1 MGFYTE
7 GELGS
12 HLQKRRLSE
21 PYGIPYRCIYSKNID
36 NLMFAGRNISATHIG
51 ISTSRVMGTVG
62 VLGQAAGTAAAI
74 AAKNNMLPREV
85 GQKKIREIQAQLME
99 DDCFLP
105 KFKREISELSRNA
118 KLSCEYGDCSALHNG
133 VDRRIWGCDN
143 GYYGKTN
150 KAITYTFDKLMHV
163 REFRLVVDSDLNR
176 EYTDGNPDGL
186 NTSSVL
192 FFPASYDNTSFGF
205 PKCMLKSFRIEAADQ
220 NGSWKTV
227 YETHENHQ
235 RLIREPLDI
244 DATAIRL
251 IPLST
256 YQSEQKGED
265 YGSSTAHIFAFE
277 VR

>member
-1 MGFYTE
+1 
-7 GELGS
+7 
-12 HLQKRRLSE
+12 
-21 PYGIPYRCIYSKNID
+21 
-36 NLMFAGRNISATHIG
+36 
-51 ISTSRVMGTVG
+51 MGTVG

-256 YQSEQKGED
+256 YQSELKGED